1 MSLINYLFGSRQPTS
16 REVAKSRLQLVLV
29 HDRVDLS
36 PQKMQMLKDELIST
50 ISKYVEIDVEGMQ
63 VNLTQNGRQCR
74 LTADIPILS
83 ARPKR

>member
-1 MSLINYLFGSRQPTS
+1 MRVLNYLFGSQQPTS

-50 ISKYVEIDVEGMQ
+50 ISKYVEIDAAGMQ
-63 VNLTQNGRQCR
+63 VTLTQNGRQCR